1 MKGIELIAIKFRLI
15 DRKKKKK
22 EREKK
27 EKISSRPIFLNFNF
41 LGQVSRAQM
50 EAKLEREVRQ
60 KEAAEMLAKS

>member
-15 DRKKKKK
+15 DRKKKK